1 MNDDPLIWLL
11 NQYRAAE
18 IRGASVIMRL
28 GRLATTSALR
38 SAFSRHL
45 RDEGVHA
52 WLWTRAVEVL
62 DGEVLDIDDPYQ
74 TRLGTHFGVPKT
86 LNELLALT
94 LVSERRGVATYEEHL
109 QGPDTPPL
117 VQRTLR
123 GILRDEHWHVSYIQ
137 EELESRLRAD
147 ASVAGVLERAEQAD
161 RLAAEDLTVL
171 ATEKLQR
178 VVDVRDTD
186 DAVGRGRDVVTS
198 P

>member
-1 MNDDPLIWLL
+1 
-11 NQYRAAE
+11 
-18 IRGASVIMRL
+18 
-28 GRLATTSALR
+28 LR